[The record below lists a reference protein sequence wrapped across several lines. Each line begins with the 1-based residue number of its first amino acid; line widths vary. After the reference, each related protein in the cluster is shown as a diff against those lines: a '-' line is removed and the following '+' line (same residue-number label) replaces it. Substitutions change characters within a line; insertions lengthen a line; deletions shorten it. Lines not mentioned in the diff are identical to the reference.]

1 LRRAT
6 FGLRLRLVAALVLTA
21 AVTLGVA
28 AVAVLSPLQNRLRRD
43 TSNTLVSAASSA
55 RPTFIRLLAD
65 GGPWAPA
72 RTHHQATALARRVG
86 AQVTVIRVRTLAVVT
101 TTDADDPG
109 THDPG
114 SLSAVAAASSNDR
127 TTRTVSGSQV
137 QVVVPMTAGG
147 RHYAM
152 LVRKR
157 LTEVTSATRVVSDA
171 FVTAALVG
179 LAIASILGLALATGL
194 LRRLERLRDA
204 TRHVAEEHGEAPA
217 LQDTR
222 RDEIG
227 ELTRSFA
234 AMQSHL
240 RRQEEARRSF
250 VSVASHELRTPLAS
264 LHGMLE
270 MLGEDLAQEGFDPAD
285 ARRQV
290 AEAQEQSLRLSQLAT
305 DLLDLSRLDAQVELR
320 SEPIELG
327 ELARAVAA
335 EFAARAAERR
345 VTLDVDPVQVWA
357 TADPGAAARI
367 VRILVDNALRFAPD
381 GDRVTVTPDG
391 RGGAADRAAIAVCDG
406 GPGIPEGE
414 RDIVFER
421 FQRGSSTGGSGGF
434 GLGLAIG
441 RELAERMGG
450 TLELDPE
457 PAGARLVLSLP
468 AADPAA
474 LNAIPT

>member
-1 LRRAT
+1 MRRAI
-6 FGLRLRLVAALVLTA
+6 FGLRPRLMAALVLTA

-28 AVAVLSPLQNRLRRD
+28 ALAVLSPLENRLRRD
-43 TSNTLVSAASSA
+43 TSNTLVTAASSA
-55 RPTFIRLLAD
+55 RPTFIGLLAT
-65 GGPWAPA
+65 GG
-72 RTHHQATALARRVG
+72 RRESVEIHHQATALSRRVG
-86 AQVTVIRVRTLAVVT
+86 AQVTIMRARTGAIVT

-109 THDPG
+109 TP
-114 SLSAVAAASSNDR
+114 SAVAVAVRHDR
-127 TTRTVSGSQV
+127 TTRTLSDSEV
-137 QVVVPMTAGG
+137 QVAVPMTAGG

-157 LTEVTSATRVVSDA
+157 LTEVASASRVVSQA
-171 FVTAALVG
+171 FVTAAVVG
-179 LAIASILGLALATGL
+179 LAVASLLGFGLATGL
-194 LRRLERLRDA
+194 LRRLERLRNA
-204 TRHVAEEHGEAPA
+204 TRHVAEEHGDAPA
-217 LQDTR
+217 LVDTR
-222 RDEIG
+222 PDEIG

-240 RRQEEARRSF
+240 RRQEEARRAF

-270 MLGEDLAQEGFDPAD
+270 MLEEDLAQERFDVAD
-285 ARRQV
+285 ARRRV
-290 AEAQEQSLRLSQLAT
+290 AEARTQSLRLAQLAT

-320 SEPIELG
+320 SESIELG

-335 EFAARAAERR
+335 EFVARAGERR
-345 VTLDVDPVQVWA
+345 ITLDVDPAPVWA
-357 TADPGAAARI
+357 TGDPGAVARI
-367 VRILVDNALRFAPD
+367 VRILVDNALRFAPE
-381 GDRVTVTPDG
+381 GDRVTIAPVLGDG
-391 RGGAADRAAIAVCDG
+391 EAGHATIAVSDN
-406 GPGIPEGE
+406 GPGIPEDE
-414 RDIVFER
+414 REIVFER

-457 PAGARLVLSLP
+457 AGGARLVLSLP
-468 AADPAA
+468 AADAAA